1 MSSTILHVITGLSD
15 GGAEGVLY
23 RLCTN
28 DSKNN
33 HVVVSLMG
41 LGKYGPLLIQD
52 GIELYCL
59 DMSMGTFSLRALLRL
74 WSLIL
79 HIRPDVVQT
88 WMYHSDLIG
97 GIVARF
103 AGVSEVLWGIRH
115 TNYVLEDSKLS
126 RYFLQYLCALFS
138 WIVPKQI
145 VSCADSAKKFHM
157 TLGFD
162 VNKIVVI
169 HNGFSL
175 SDFRPDSVSGE
186 LFRSNL
192 GIGYDSLVLGMVG
205 RFNPMKDHLNLLQAM
220 SLLKSQ
226 GINFKIILVGTGLHY
241 DNMQLQEWV
250 KSCHL
255 EDDLYL
261 PGPCSDIK
269 AVMNALDFH
278 VLSSAFGEGFP
289 NVLAE
294 AMACGTPCITTD
306 VGDAA
311 LIVGDTGWV
320 VPPRN
325 SIALSDAIKVALEE
339 TIAKRRQRGQAAR
352 DRIETCFSLELMLK
366 NYSYLYQAMS
376 HSS

>member
-1 MSSTILHVITGLSD
+1 MTPTILHVITGLGD

-28 DSKNN
+28 DSRNN

-52 GIELYCL
+52 GIELHCL
-59 DMSMGTFSLRALLRL
+59 DMTMGTFSLHGLLRL
-74 WSLIL
+74 WSLIRR
-79 HIRPDVVQT
+79 IRPDVVQT

-103 AGVSEVLWGIRH
+103 AGVSEVVWGIRH
-115 TNYVLEDSKLS
+115 TNLLEYSELS
-126 RYFLQYLCALFS
+126 WFFLQYLCALFS
-138 WIVPKQI
+138 WIVPKHI
-145 VSCADSAKKFHM
+145 ISCAVSAKKSHM
-157 TLGFD
+157 SLGFD

-175 SDFRPDSVSGE
+175 SDFCPDSVSGE
-186 LFRSNL
+186 LFRSSL
-192 GIGYDSLVLGMVG
+192 GIGKDSLVLGMVG

-226 GINFKIILVGTGLHY
+226 GFNFKIILVGTGLHY
-241 DNMQLQEWV
+241 DNIQLQEWV
-250 KSCHL
+250 KSCNL
-255 EDDLYL
+255 EDELYL
-261 PGPCSDIK
+261 LGPRSDVK

-311 LIVGDTGWV
+311 LVVGDTGWV
-320 VPPRN
+320 VPASNPVALAN
-325 SIALSDAIKVALEE
+325 SIKIAIKEPLV
-339 TIAKRRQRGQAAR
+339 KRYERSRLAR
-352 DRIETCFSLELMLK
+352 ERISTHFPLAQMVERYSDTYRSLIKLP
-366 NYSYLYQAMS
+366 
-376 HSS
+376 